1 MSCFSV
7 FAAAAVLSALATTP
21 VTSAKEHRH
30 VRRAPQYLS
39 LPGWAYARPR
49 PSIHY
54 YHDTPSYNDPSKN
67 GCCG

>member
-1 MSCFSV
+1 MSRLSV

-21 VTSAKEHRH
+21 VASAKEHRH
-30 VRRAPQYLS
+30 VRRVPQYLS
-39 LPGWAYARPR
+39 LPGWAR

>member
-1 MSCFSV
+1 MSHLSV
-7 FAAAAVLSALATTP
+7 FAAGAILLALATTP
-21 VTSAKEHRH
+21 VASAKEHHH
-30 VRRAPQYLS
+30 VLKAPQYLS

>member
-1 MSCFSV
+1 MSRLSV

-21 VTSAKEHRH
+21 VAFATKHHH
-30 VRRAPQYLS
+30 VRNAPQYIS
-39 LPGWAYARPR
+39 LPDGDYAGPR
-49 PSIHY
+49 PSIH